1 MFRNKRKIFFLIII
15 IIFLSLFFYKKNK
28 LSNDKVLSVG
38 VNQLDELSCPNCN
51 VIIVSLTNTRKDRLG
66 IYNHKQDMS
75 PNIDSFFKES
85 LIFNN
90 AFAPSN
96 WTFVNGVSMFTSL
109 FPYSHK
115 ILKRGY
121 NYDSVNINYLADVF
135 RKNNYK
141 TVGFTSD
148 EDYNSQYTLSEGFD
162 FYLDKSRYIDFNINH
177 ISGKFDVGAKQLVE
191 PTINWVEENK
201 NNKFFLFLQ
210 LFDLHCPH
218 APEKI
223 FYEKRENNYNGNM
236 DFSKCFMT
244 IESNPPIEKEG
255 EFFWPVVK
263 WDKYLFGPKS
273 DAGNILLSQ
282 KDVSQLNFLYDSEI
296 IQADYYLGEFFNKI
310 KDLGLEKN
318 TIIIFISE
326 HGEMLGDKNFFNKA
340 LPVGTAF
347 SDKVLNIPFLLKHP
361 KVKTQNKIDG
371 LVQLTDILPT
381 VVSMLKLEDSDS
393 EKRQGKDI
401 SKLITKKQEINQ
413 YIFSGS
419 ERFLDNNYFSGIT
432 SVEVIRDNEWKLVKE
447 TLLDISNF
455 IEKKKSY
462 NFYNIINDPD
472 EKVDLYED
480 ERVKAL
486 EMSKILDQW
495 IQEVKDF

>member
-1 MFRNKRKIFFLIII
+1 
-15 IIFLSLFFYKKNK
+15 
-28 LSNDKVLSVG
+28 
-38 VNQLDELSCPNCN
+38 
-51 VIIVSLTNTRKDRLG
+51 
-66 IYNHKQDMS
+66 
-75 PNIDSFFKES
+75 
-85 LIFNN
+85 
-90 AFAPSN
+90 
-96 WTFVNGVSMFTSL
+96 
-109 FPYSHK
+109 
-115 ILKRGY
+115 
-121 NYDSVNINYLADVF
+121 
-135 RKNNYK
+135 
-141 TVGFTSD
+141 
-148 EDYNSQYTLSEGFD
+148 
-162 FYLDKSRYIDFNINH
+162 
-177 ISGKFDVGAKQLVE
+177 
-191 PTINWVEENK
+191 
-201 NNKFFLFLQ
+201 
-210 LFDLHCPH
+210 
-218 APEKI
+218 
-223 FYEKRENNYNGNM
+223 
-236 DFSKCFMT
+236 
-244 IESNPPIEKEG
+244 
-255 EFFWPVVK
+255 
-263 WDKYLFGPKS
+263 
-273 DAGNILLSQ
+273 
-282 KDVSQLNFLYDSEI
+282 
-296 IQADYYLGEFFNKI
+296 
-310 KDLGLEKN
+310 
-318 TIIIFISE
+318 
-326 HGEMLGDKNFFNKA
+326 MLGDKNFFNKA